1 MPSGVG
7 AHRDAPLPEAK
18 TRTRQAPVGSSR
30 GVCTVDSGCDRF
42 LVCSSTLVY
51 SPFDSPHCPDYD
63 PFAAGFCQ
71 EKLMEWHHIATARRI
86 RESESGAILRDWGG
100 RIPVVLAYP
109 NTYAVGMSSLAIH
122 GLYRWFNVL
131 PGVVCERAFASLGRR
146 VQPTGPIVTLESQR
160 PLRDAALVA
169 FSVPFE
175 MDYVNVIS
183 MLRRASIPV
192 RAEERADGDPLIIL
206 GGPAVSAN
214 PEPLAVVADAIVIGE
229 AETLLAP
236 LVDCIANSWQQKR
249 DHTLEDLASLPGIY
263 VPLVHQGKRINR
275 QWLEELDD
283 YPTSSS
289 IVAPLAEFGD
299 MHLIEV
305 SRGCG
310 RGCRFCLAGHWYRPP
325 RERSLGT
332 ILEQAREG
340 LKQQDKIG
348 LVASAVSDYSH
359 IDELVTELRGMGAA
373 ISVSSLRVAPLSP
386 ILVRALREGGART
399 ITLAPEA
406 GSEGLRRAI
415 NKGVTHDDIMAATAL
430 VASERFEALKLYFM
444 FGLPGESDGDIEDLL
459 RVVAE
464 IKGVFTRRVIVSLT
478 PFVPKAH
485 TPFQRAAMVPKAV
498 LEERLSRIGEGL
510 RQLHVEMRAESID
523 AARIQCV
530 LARGDRRVGEALLAV
545 PTLASSAW
553 ERALALLDLDMEE
566 YLRERSPQESL
577 PWHFV
582 DSRVAA
588 PSPPEDSDRI
598 GASAIEARTS
608 EDCILCHARA
618 GEDRR

>member
-1 MPSGVG
+1 
-7 AHRDAPLPEAK
+7 
-18 TRTRQAPVGSSR
+18 
-30 GVCTVDSGCDRF
+30 
-42 LVCSSTLVY
+42 
-51 SPFDSPHCPDYD
+51 
-63 PFAAGFCQ
+63 
-71 EKLMEWHHIATARRI
+71 MEWRHIAMARRV

-100 RIPVVLAYP
+100 RIPVALAYP

-122 GLYRWFNVL
+122 GLYRWFNAL

-146 VQPTGPIVTLESQR
+146 VRPTGPIITLESQR
-160 PLRDAALVA
+160 PLSDAALVA

-175 MDYVNVIS
+175 MDYINVIS

-192 RAEERADGDPLIIL
+192 RAEERAVGDPLIIL

-236 LVDCIANSWQQKR
+236 LVDCIANSWQQER
-249 DHTLEDLASLPGIY
+249 HHTLEDLANLPGIY
-263 VPLVHQGKRINR
+263 VPLVHQGKKIQR

-359 IDELVTELRGMGAA
+359 IEELVTELRGMGAA

-386 ILVRALREGGART
+386 ILVRALREGGARS

-406 GSEGLRRAI
+406 GSESLRRAI
-415 NKGVTHDDIMAATAL
+415 NKGITHDDIMAATAL
-430 VASERFEALKLYFM
+430 AASERFQALKLYFM
-444 FGLPGESDGDIEDLL
+444 FGLPGESDGDIEDLI

-464 IKGVFTRRVIVSLT
+464 IKGLFPRRVIVSLT

-485 TPFQRAAMVPKAV
+485 TPFQRAAMAPKPV
-498 LEERLSRIGEGL
+498 LQERLSRIGEGL
-510 RQLHVEMRAESID
+510 RRLSVEMRAESIES
-523 AARIQCV
+523 ARIQGV
-530 LARGDRRVGEALLAV
+530 LARGDRRVGEALLAMAT
-545 PTLASSAW
+545 PAASAW
-553 ERALALLDLDMEE
+553 KRAFALLHLDMEE

-577 PWHFV
+577 PWHFI

-588 PSPPEDSDRI
+588 PSPPKDSERI
-598 GASAIEARTS
+598 SAGASKARIPD
-608 EDCILCHARA
+608 ECILCQARA
-618 GEDRR
+618 AEDGR

>member
-1 MPSGVG
+1 
-7 AHRDAPLPEAK
+7 
-18 TRTRQAPVGSSR
+18 
-30 GVCTVDSGCDRF
+30 
-42 LVCSSTLVY
+42 
-51 SPFDSPHCPDYD
+51 
-63 PFAAGFCQ
+63 
-71 EKLMEWHHIATARRI
+71 MEWRHIAMARRV

-100 RIPVVLAYP
+100 RIPVALAYP

-122 GLYRWFNVL
+122 GLYRWFNAL

-146 VQPTGPIVTLESQR
+146 VRPTGPIITLESQR
-160 PLRDAALVA
+160 PLNDAALVA

-175 MDYVNVIS
+175 MDYINVIS

-192 RAEERADGDPLIIL
+192 RAEERAVGDPLIIL

-229 AETLLAP
+229 VETLLAP
-236 LVDCIANSWQQKR
+236 LVDCIANSWQQER
-249 DHTLEDLASLPGIY
+249 RHTLRDLANLPGVY
-263 VPLVHQGKRINR
+263 APLVHQGKKIQR

-332 ILEQAREG
+332 ILEQARKG

-359 IDELVTELRGMGAA
+359 IEELVTELRGMGAA

-386 ILVRALREGGART
+386 ILVRALREGGARS

-406 GSEGLRRAI
+406 GSESLRRAI
-415 NKGVTHDDIMAATAL
+415 NKGITHDDIMEATAL
-430 VASERFEALKLYFM
+430 AASERFEALKLYFM
-444 FGLPGESDGDIEDLL
+444 FGLPGESDGDIEDLI

-464 IKGVFTRRVIVSLT
+464 IKGLFPRRVIVSLT

-485 TPFQRAAMVPKAV
+485 TPFQRAAMAPKPV
-498 LEERLSRIGEGL
+498 LQERLSRIEEGL
-510 RQLHVEMRAESID
+510 RRLSVEMRAESID
-523 AARIQCV
+523 ATRIQGV
-530 LARGDRRVGEALLAV
+530 LARGDRRVGEALLAMAT
-545 PTLASSAW
+545 PAASAW
-553 ERALALLDLDMEE
+553 KRAFALLHLDMEE

-582 DSRVAA
+582 DSRVAG
-588 PSPPEDSDRI
+588 PSPPKDSDRI
-598 GASAIEARTS
+598 SAGASKARIPD
-608 EDCILCHARA
+608 ECILCQARA
-618 GEDRR
+618 AEDGR